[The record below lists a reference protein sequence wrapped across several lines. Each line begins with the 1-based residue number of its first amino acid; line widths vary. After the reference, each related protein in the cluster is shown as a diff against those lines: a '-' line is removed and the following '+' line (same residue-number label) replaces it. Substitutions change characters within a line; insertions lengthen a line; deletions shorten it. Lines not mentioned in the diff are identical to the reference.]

1 MYLLILIQKTVPAA
15 SQLAAR
21 RLNQNSYSSPEEGD
35 STLGRLQR
43 IYLVIEDNT
52 KMPVNEKIYFVRIV
66 RQTCACVRRFSWAWH
81 FSIDTVTLS
90 RYFIS

>member
-1 MYLLILIQKTVPAA
+1 MYLLILIQEKVPPA

-35 STLGRLQR
+35 SILGKLQR

-52 KMPVNEKIYFVRIV
+52 KIPVY
-66 RQTCACVRRFSWAWH
+66 
-81 FSIDTVTLS
+81 
-90 RYFIS
+90 

>member
-35 STLGRLQR
+35 STLGKGSK
-43 IYLVIEDNT
+43 E
-52 KMPVNEKIYFVRIV
+52 
-66 RQTCACVRRFSWAWH
+66 
-81 FSIDTVTLS
+81 
-90 RYFIS
+90 FI